1 MNGKFFGD
9 RAQQIVIGE
18 LAKYGI
24 QVAFPLTDN
33 LPFDLIAIA
42 DNRLFKIQVKGSS
55 QGTNNETIIFDFSRN
70 NWCTGEINRYT
81 KNDTD
86 MILGVDFRSNLVYV
100 FDDFDFEKQN
110 TIVLRL
116 SSAKNNQVHHIH
128 IADDYLLSKRVEDI
142 FHFTIPSFDNYWSK
156 RKEIQYDHTCK
167 ICGSKFSSSRRWQQF
182 CSGKCSSESQRRVN
196 RPSKEQLLLD
206 ISQLSWRSIGRK
218 YGVSDSAVKKWARSY
233 NLMGENLAPVG
244 ENP

>member
-55 QGTNNETIIFDFSRN
+55 QGTTDATIIFDFSRN
-70 NWCTGEINRYT
+70 NWYTGEISRYT

-86 MILGVDFRSNLVYV
+86 MILGVDFRSNLVYI
-100 FDDFDFEKQN
+100 FDDFEKQN

-116 SSAKNNQVHHIH
+116 CSPKNNQTHRIH
-128 IADDYLLSKRVEDI
+128 IANDYLLSKRVESA
-142 FHFTIPSFDNYWSK
+142 FHFTIPSFDNCWSK
-156 RKEIQYDHTCK
+156 RREIQYDHVCK
-167 ICGSKFSSSRRWQQF
+167 ICGTEFSSGKKWQHF
-182 CSGKCSSESQRRVN
+182 CGGKCSSESQRRVN
-196 RPSKEQLLLD
+196 RPTKEQLSLD

-218 YGVSDSAVKKWARSY
+218 YGVSDSAIRKWAKNY
-233 NLMGENLAPVG
+233 DLIAPI
-244 ENP
+244 NKNS